1 MEEWGVAEGKRNL
14 PKILLSNG
22 ESGGIMK
29 GKENGKMK
37 LNSFDGKEIYVHEW
51 LIENPRAVVQIVHGM
66 AEHAGRYA
74 QFAQFL
80 NAHGFAVV
88 ADDHRGHGL
97 TDGETLGYCKGNM
110 FSDTVKDEWEI
121 NKYYKAKY
129 PDAKYFLFGFSY
141 GSFLAQSYIS
151 RFGERLD
158 GAIIAG
164 SSHKKDA
171 EVYAGSFVVG
181 MQNAFGRAKKPS
193 KFVERLSFG
202 AYEKK
207 FDDRQWLST
216 NKASNKAYRADS
228 LCGFTCSNRFYA
240 DFFKGLKSLY
250 TKQYRSGLRK
260 DLPVLLLSGENDP
273 VGNMGKGVKKLYR
286 FYTEKAGMKRVEMK
300 LFPDS
305 RHEFLNETDG
315 REEKWSAPL
324 RFFEA
329 NV

>member
-1 MEEWGVAEGKRNL
+1 M
-14 PKILLSNG
+14 
-22 ESGGIMK
+22 
-29 GKENGKMK
+29 KMK
-37 LNSFDGKEIYVHEW
+37 SFDGKEIYVHEW
-51 LIENPRAVVQIVHGM
+51 LVDEPRAVVQIVHGM

-80 NAHGFAVV
+80 NESGFAVV

-97 TDGETLGYCKGNM
+97 TDEKTLGYCKGNM
-110 FSDTVKDEWEI
+110 FSDTVQDEWEI
-121 NKYYKAKY
+121 HKHYKAKF
-129 PDAKYFLFGFSY
+129 PNAKYFLFGFSY
-141 GSFLAQSYIS
+141 GSFLTQSYLS
-151 RFGERLD
+151 RFGDGLD

-171 EVYAGSFVVG
+171 EVYAGALVVG
-181 MQNAFGRAKKPS
+181 VQNLFGRAKKPS

-207 FDDRQWLST
+207 FDDREWLST
-216 NKASNKAYRADS
+216 NLKSNQAYRADPF
-228 LCGFTCSNRFYA
+228 CGFTCSNRFYA

-250 TKQYRSGLRK
+250 TKRYVKGLKK

-286 FYTEKAGMKRVEMK
+286 FYTEKGGMTGVEMK
-300 LFPDS
+300 LFPAS
-305 RHEFLNETDG
+305 RHEFLNETEN
-315 REEKWSAPL
+315 REEKWTVPL

-329 NV
+329 HG